1 MLVLEFRFPAG
12 RYHATPWGRNV
23 NEGEVEWP
31 PSPYRLVRALVD
43 ACHRRRPEWPDER
56 LKSVLLPLS
65 VPPVFWL
72 PPATAAHTRSFLSS
86 NTKDSTAKQKI
97 FDAFVVVDR
106 DERLLAGFDCDVTD
120 QVRADLN
127 ELLGELNYFGRTE
140 SWVSARILDRAD
152 DVVFNCGPAGYL
164 EPSDQTERVSVACLR
179 SDDEYG
185 ALPRR
190 PMRKVKGKKKPKPM
204 DWLDT
209 VRLSTS
215 ELLDDG
221 WSAPPSLKMID
232 VQRPVNALK
241 RKVKRRKAP
250 LTSRFR
256 VARYALHSTVLPRIT
271 DTVAVA
277 ERTRTI
283 LMGIHRRVVGGDP
296 AAVSPLFSGKTPEGG
311 PALEHG
317 HAFFLP
323 LDEDGDG
330 RIDHLLISVS
340 DTFDAS
346 ELEALDQLRKL
357 WKAGGRPD
365 IRLVLVSLAAELPGE
380 PSTGWV
386 SATPFVTARHYR
398 RGRGAYLE
406 WLGGEVRK
414 ECGFHGLP
422 EPASIEWIDRTRVE
436 GHELRWMEFTRNR
449 KGNRPLRGHG
459 CVLTFSEPA
468 KGPFALGALSH
479 FGLGLFIPDSKRQ
492 P

>member
-1 MLVLEFRFPAG
+1 
-12 RYHATPWGRNV
+12 
-23 NEGEVEWP
+23 
-31 PSPYRLVRALVD
+31 LVD

-190 PMRKVKGKKKPKPM
+190 PVRKVKGKKKPEPM

-221 WSAPPSLKMID
+221 WSAPPSLKID
-232 VQRPVNALK
+232 RRTASRQCAQAEGQTAQGSSDIAL
-241 RKVKRRKAP
+241 P
-250 LTSRFR
+250 GS
-256 VARYALHSTVLPRIT
+256 ALCS
-271 DTVAVA
+271 
-277 ERTRTI
+277 
-283 LMGIHRRVVGGDP
+283 
-296 AAVSPLFSGKTPEGG
+296 
-311 PALEHG
+311 
-317 HAFFLP
+317 
-323 LDEDGDG
+323 
-330 RIDHLLISVS
+330 
-340 DTFDAS
+340 TFDSTAQDNRHCGCS
-346 ELEALDQLRKL
+346 RENQDDTD
-357 WKAGGRPD
+357 GNTPPSGRW
-365 IRLVLVSLAAELPGE
+365 RS
-380 PSTGWV
+380 
-386 SATPFVTARHYR
+386 
-398 RGRGAYLE
+398 RG
-406 WLGGEVRK
+406 
-414 ECGFHGLP
+414 CI
-422 EPASIEWIDRTRVE
+422 PA
-436 GHELRWMEFTRNR
+436 F
-449 KGNRPLRGHG
+449 
-459 CVLTFSEPA
+459 
-468 KGPFALGALSH
+468 
-479 FGLGLFIPDSKRQ
+479 
-492 P
+492 